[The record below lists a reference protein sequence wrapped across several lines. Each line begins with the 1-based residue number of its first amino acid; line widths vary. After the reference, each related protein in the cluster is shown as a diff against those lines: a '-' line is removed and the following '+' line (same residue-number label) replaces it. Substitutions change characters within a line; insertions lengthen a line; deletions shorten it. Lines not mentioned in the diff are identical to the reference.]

1 MKFVLKINLMKK
13 ISILGCG
20 WLGLPLAKSLIEK
33 GFSIKG
39 STTSEEKLSVL
50 EKAGIQPFLIAIK
63 SNKIVGNIVEFL
75 DDSEIL
81 IIDIPP
87 DLRYGNTESFIEKMK
102 QSLPFLE
109 QSTIKKIIFVSST
122 SVYSG
127 YNLSTEFASQDK
139 FKVTEETIA
148 VPENESGIQLLA
160 SEKILMTNKN
170 FATTIIRF
178 GGLIGED
185 RNPTKFLAGRKNI
198 ENPNAPI
205 NFIHQQDCIG
215 IIEKIIEINSWNQI
229 YNGVAPFHP
238 TRKDYYTQKAK
249 EMGLEIPDFDDS
261 KPSFGKIVSSEKV
274 KQVLGYEFLSLL

>member
-1 MKFVLKINLMKK
+1 MKK
-13 ISILGCG
+13 ITILGCG
-20 WLGLPLAKSLIEK
+20 WLGLPLAKSLIQK

-39 STTSEEKLSVL
+39 STTSEEKLEVL
-50 EKAGIQPFLIAIK
+50 QKAGIDPFLISIK
-63 SNKIVGNIVEFL
+63 SNKVVGEVVKFL
-75 DDSEIL
+75 EDSEIL

-87 DLRYGNTESFIEKMK
+87 DLRSGNTESFIEKMK
-102 QSLPFLE
+102 QSIPFLVK
-109 QSTIKKIIFVSST
+109 SSIKKIIFVSST

-127 YNLSTEFASQDK
+127 YNLSTDFASEDK
-139 FKVTEETIA
+139 FKITEETIA

-160 SEKILMTNKN
+160 SEKILMSNKN

-205 NFIHQQDCIG
+205 NFIHQKDCIG
-215 IIEKIIEINSWNQI
+215 IIEKIIETNSWNQI

-238 TRKDYYTQKAK
+238 TRKDYYTKKSK
-249 EMGLEIPDFDDS
+249 EMGLEIPEFDES
-261 KPSFGKIVSSEKV
+261 KPSFGKIVSCEKV
-274 KQVLGYEFLSLL
+274 EKVLDYKFLNLL

>member
-1 MKFVLKINLMKK
+1 MKK

-20 WLGLPLAKSLIEK
+20 WLGLPLAKRLITK
-33 GFSIKG
+33 GFEIKG
-39 STTSEEKLSVL
+39 STTSDEKLEVL
-50 EKAGIQPFLIAIK
+50 ENAGITPFLISIK
-63 SNKIVGNIVEFL
+63 SNKIVGDVVKFL
-75 DDSEIL
+75 ADSEIL

-87 DLRYGNTESFIEKMK
+87 DLRSGNTESFIEKMQ
-102 QSLPFLE
+102 QSIPFLE

-127 YNLSTEFASQDK
+127 YNLSSDIANKDA
-139 FKVTEETIA
+139 FKVTENTIC

-160 SEKILMTNKN
+160 SEKILMSNKH

-215 IIEKIIEINSWNQI
+215 IIERILETNSWNEI

-238 TRKDYYTQKAK
+238 SRKNYYTQKAK
-249 EMGLEIPDFDDS
+249 EMGLEIPEFDES
-261 KPSFGKIVSSEKV
+261 KPSFGKIVSCEKV
-274 KQVLGYEFLSLL
+274 QKLLNYQFSSML

>member
-1 MKFVLKINLMKK
+1 MEKYNLMKK

-20 WLGLPLAKSLIEK
+20 WLGLPLAKSLIQK

-39 STTSEEKLSVL
+39 STTSEEKLEVL
-50 EKAGIQPFLIAIK
+50 EKAGIEPFLISIK
-63 SNKIVGNIVEFL
+63 SNKVVGEVVKFL
-75 DDSEIL
+75 EDSEIL

-87 DLRYGNTESFIEKMK
+87 DLRHGNTESFIEKMQ
-102 QSLPFLE
+102 QSIPFLE
-109 QSTIKKIIFVSST
+109 KSTVKKLIFVSST

-127 YNLSTEFASQDK
+127 YNLSTDFASEDK
-139 FKVTEETIA
+139 FKISEETIA

-160 SEKILMTNKN
+160 SEKTLMSNKN

-205 NFIHQQDCIG
+205 NFIHQKDCIG
-215 IIEKIIEINSWNQI
+215 IIEKIIETNSWNQI

-238 TRKDYYTQKAK
+238 SRKNYYTQKAI
-249 EMGLEIPDFDDS
+249 EMGLEIPEFDET
-261 KPSFGKIVSSEKV
+261 KPSFGKIVSSEKLE
-274 KQVLGYEFLSLL
+274 KVLRYEFLGLL

>member
-1 MKFVLKINLMKK
+1 MKK

-20 WLGLPLAKSLIEK
+20 WLGLPLAKSLIKK
-33 GFSIKG
+33 GFVIKG

-50 EKAGIQPFLIAIK
+50 ENAGIEPFLISIK
-63 SNKIVGNIVEFL
+63 SNKVAGNIVKFL

-102 QSLPFLE
+102 QSIPFLE
-109 QSTIKKIIFVSST
+109 HSSIKNIIFVSST

-127 YNLSTEFASQDK
+127 FNLSTDF
-139 FKVTEETIA
+139 VTEEQFKIYENTIA
-148 VPENESGIQLLA
+148 VPDNESGIQLLA
-160 SEKILMTNKN
+160 SEKILQAIKN
-170 FATTIIRF
+170 FETTIVRF

-198 ENPNAPI
+198 DNALAPI
-205 NFIHQQDCIG
+205 NFIHQIDCIG
-215 IIEKIIEINSWNQI
+215 IIEKIIETNSWNQI

-238 TRKDYYTQKAK
+238 TRKDYYTNKAI
-249 EMGLEIPDFDDS
+249 EMGLEIPEFDES
-261 KPSFGKIVSSEKV
+261 KPSTGKIVSSLKVEKLLNY
-274 KQVLGYEFLSLL
+274 QFIGVL

>member
-1 MKFVLKINLMKK
+1 MKFVSKINLMKK

-50 EKAGIQPFLIAIK
+50 EKVGIQPFLIAIK
-63 SNKIVGNIVEFL
+63 SNKIVGNIVNFL

-170 FATTIIRF
+170 FATTIVRF

-198 ENPNAPI
+198 ENPNTPI

-215 IIEKIIEINSWNQI
+215 IIEKIIETNSWNQI

-238 TRKDYYTQKAK
+238 TRKDYYIQKAK
-249 EMGLEIPDFDDS
+249 EMGLEIPDFDGS

-274 KQVLGYEFLSLL
+274 EQVLGYEFLGLL

>member
-1 MKFVLKINLMKK
+1 MEK

-20 WLGLPLAKSLIEK
+20 WLGLPLAKSLIQK

-39 STTSEEKLSVL
+39 STTSEEKLEVL
-50 EKAGIQPFLIAIK
+50 QKAGIDPFLISIK
-63 SNKIVGNIVEFL
+63 SNKVVGEVVKFL
-75 DDSEIL
+75 EDSEIL

-87 DLRYGNTESFIEKMK
+87 DLRSGNTESFIEKME
-102 QSLPFLE
+102 QSIPFLE
-109 QSTIKKIIFVSST
+109 QSSVKKIIFVSST

-127 YNLSTEFASQDK
+127 YNLSTDFASEDK
-139 FKVTEETIA
+139 FKITEETIA

-160 SEKILMTNKN
+160 SEKILMANKH

-205 NFIHQQDCIG
+205 NFIHQKDCIG
-215 IIEKIIEINSWNQI
+215 IIEKIIETNSWNQI

-238 TRKDYYTQKAK
+238 TRKDYYTQKSK
-249 EMGLEIPDFDDS
+249 EMGLEIPEFDEL
-261 KPSFGKIVSSEKV
+261 KPSFGKIVSCEKV
-274 KQVLGYEFLSLL
+274 EKVLGYKFLNLL

>member
-1 MKFVLKINLMKK
+1 MKK

-33 GFSIKG
+33 GFLIKG
-39 STTSEEKLSVL
+39 STTSEEKLEVL
-50 EKAGIQPFLIAIK
+50 QKAGIEPFLISIK
-63 SNKIVGNIVEFL
+63 SNKVSGNIVKFL

-102 QSLPFLE
+102 QSIPFLE
-109 QSTIKKIIFVSST
+109 QSTIKKLIFVSST

-127 YNLSTEFASQDK
+127 ISLDCAQEDNIARDKK
-139 FKVTEETIA
+139 FKITEETIA

-160 SEKILMTNKN
+160 SEKILMSNKH
-170 FATTIIRF
+170 FATTIVRF

-205 NFIHQQDCIG
+205 NFIHQKDCIG
-215 IIEKIIEINSWNQI
+215 IIEKIIETNSWNQI
-229 YNGVAPFHP
+229 YNGVASFHP

-249 EMGLEIPDFDDS
+249 EMGLEIPEFDET
-261 KPSFGKIVSSEKV
+261 KPSFGKIVSSEKAA
-274 KQVLGYEFLSLL
+274 QVLGYNFLGLL

>member
-1 MKFVLKINLMKK
+1 MKK

-20 WLGLPLAKSLIEK
+20 WLGLPLAKSLIKK

-39 STTSEEKLSVL
+39 STTSIEKLEVL
-50 EKAGIQPFLIAIK
+50 ENAEIIPFLISIK
-63 SNKIVGNIVEFL
+63 SNKIVGDVVKFL
-75 DDSEIL
+75 ADSEIL

-87 DLRYGNTESFIEKMK
+87 DLRSGNTESFIEKMK
-102 QSLPFLE
+102 QSIPFLE
-109 QSTIKKIIFVSST
+109 QSSVKKIIFVSST

-127 YNLSTEFASQDK
+127 YNLSSDFAFEDK
-139 FKVTEETIA
+139 FKITEETIA
-148 VPENESGIQLLA
+148 IPENESGIQLLE
-160 SEKILMTNKN
+160 SEKILLANKN
-170 FATTIIRF
+170 FETTIVRF

-215 IIEKIIEINSWNQI
+215 IIERIIETNSWNQI

-238 TRKDYYTQKAK
+238 TRKNYYTQKAK
-249 EMGLEIPDFDDS
+249 EMGLEIPEFNES
-261 KPSFGKIVSSEKV
+261 KPSFGKIVSCEKV
-274 KQVLGYEFLSLL
+274 AKVLGYEFLGLL